1 MADCCLRRGA
11 RMGGGEE
18 EGVSVG
24 RFAVA
29 SGGGGEREEEG
40 ERVGGGGDVRE
51 VGVIGKSDLE
61 KEAGG
66 DLEDRAEEEEGG
78 GRRRREGD

>member
-1 MADCCLRRGA
+1 
-11 RMGGGEE
+11 MGGGEEE

-40 ERVGGGGDVRE
+40 ERVGGGEDVRE

-78 GRRRREGD
+78 GRRRRRREGD